1 MAPPPVIDLRDEE
14 GCKGIKK
21 PSWSCLLPG
30 SFADDLTTVG
40 KEVEL
45 VDGSIISTQASRQKQ
60 TCGAKK
66 RKDVPVFW
74 QQNAW
79 QDERVT
85 HGLVDKC
92 AVDYLKQLEW
102 DGAWHQKCSEVV
114 GYVESHGWQT
124 IDFGSF
130 GALAKASLGEI
141 KKRGKKCMSK
151 FPNEEMM
158 DDGSIISYRSNVVQA
173 DAVPLCPV
181 QHVGGHQRQP
191 KWEKSSYHAD
201 VSVFWQKMRGRM
213 SMDDPYPSQQEAAA
227 FLPVMTLTS
236 QKLL

>member
-1 MAPPPVIDLRDEE
+1 MHQ
-14 GCKGIKK
+14 K

-40 KEVEL
+40 MEVEL
-45 VDGSIISTQASRQKQ
+45 VDGSKISTQASRQKK

-66 RKDVPVFW
+66 RK
-74 QQNAW
+74 
-79 QDERVT
+79 E
-85 HGLVDKC
+85 C

-173 DAVPLCPV
+173 DVVPLCPV
-181 QHVGGHQRQP
+181 QHVGGPQRQP
-191 KWEKSSYHAD
+191 K
-201 VSVFWQKMRGRM
+201 RGHR
-213 SMDDPYPSQQEAAA
+213 SILTHQSKRQQR
-227 FLPVMTLTS
+227 FFQS
-236 QKLL
+236 